1 MVGLELVHPLH
12 FKMVEAAVR
21 GVAHPHRVLLALELL
36 TKVLLVEMMLVAQ
49 AVQVV
54 VVAQER

>member
-1 MVGLELVHPLH
+1 
-12 FKMVEAAVR
+12 MVEAAVR

-54 VVAQER
+54 VVAQEQ

>member
-1 MVGLELVHPLH
+1 MELVHPLH

-21 GVAHPHRVLLALELL
+21 GAAQVQTRALLALELL

-54 VVAQER
+54 VVAQEQ